1 MATFIGYTRVS
12 TDKQG
17 RSGLGLEAQE
27 AAIAAFIAASPDAR
41 LLAPLFT
48 EIESGRNDARPV
60 LAQAIARCRQ
70 TGATLLIAKLD
81 RLARDVAFISNLMR
95 QVDFRVAEMPHAT
108 PFELHI
114 RASVA
119 EEEARMISQR
129 TKAALA
135 AARVRGVKLGGDR
148 GYRPPH
154 DPVRIAS
161 AAAAAA
167 VSHTRNANR
176 FASGLAP
183 VISDIRSAGITT
195 HHGIAAAL
203 NARGVGTPRG
213 GQWTATAVRRALERV
228 AALA

>member
-1 MATFIGYTRVS
+1 MTNYIGYVRVS

-27 AAIAAFIAASPDAR
+27 AAIAAFIAASPGSR
-41 LLAPLFT
+41 LLAPLFSET
-48 EIESGRNDARPV
+48 ESGRNDDRPA
-60 LAQAIARCRQ
+60 LAAAIARCKQ
-70 TGATLLIAKLD
+70 TGAVLLISKLD
-81 RLARDVAFISNLMR
+81 RLARSVHFIASLMT
-95 QVDFRVAEMPHAT
+95 QVDFRVADMPHAT

-135 AARVRGVKLGGDR
+135 AAKVRGVKLGGDR

-154 DPVRIAS
+154 DPVRMAR
-161 AAAAAA
+161 AATAAA

-176 FASGLAP
+176 FASDLAP
-183 VISDIRSAGITT
+183 ALADIQASGIIT
-195 HHGIAAAL
+195 HHGISAAL
-203 NARGVGTPRG
+203 NAAGVTTPRG
-213 GQWTATAVRRALERV
+213 GQWTPTAVRRALERV
-228 AALA
+228 ASLS